1 MIRKFA
7 SARRPQILC
16 PEKLRRNGENMKNV
30 TLSDG
35 EWKIMNLLWE
45 KSPQTIMELT
55 GKLQEETGWDKHTV
69 ITMLNRMEKK
79 GAVSHEKV
87 ERAKQFC
94 PLISHSEA
102 SLPETKGFLQK
113 VYRGSIG
120 MMVNA
125 MASDK
130 SLSKQDIQELYAIL
144 ERAEHETRD

>member
-1 MIRKFA
+1 MGNI
-7 SARRPQILC
+7 
-16 PEKLRRNGENMKNV
+16 

-45 KSPQTIMELT
+45 EQPQTIMELT

-79 GAVSHEKV
+79 GAVSYEKR

-94 PLISHSEA
+94 PLISRSEA
-102 SLPETKGFLQK
+102 SLQETRGFLKK
-113 VYRGSIG
+113 VYHGSIG

-125 MASDK
+125 MAADQ
-130 SLSKQDIQELYAIL
+130 SLSKQDIQELYEIL
-144 ERAEHETRD
+144 ERAEHENKA